1 MIGAFNLARFLE
13 TVSKQFLSVLVSI
26 PKYVPRYI
34 AGIFNNPHHTCTS
47 LYFSKFS
54 VFSGTQ
60 RGHPFTVEF

>member
-26 PKYVPRYI
+26 PNYVPRYI
-34 AGIFNNPHHTCTS
+34 AGIFNNPHHTTS
-47 LYFSKFS
+47 LHFSKFS

-60 RGHPFTVEF
+60 QGHPFTV